1 MRHGNKVNNLKRKK
15 AHRAALLRNLSINLI
30 EHKRI
35 FTTTAKAK
43 ALRVHFEP
51 LVTKSKNND
60 THNRRVCFAYLQ
72 NKEAVKELFEVV
84 GPKVGD
90 RPGGYTRII
99 KMPKRYGDAA
109 EMAMIELVD
118 FNEEYTGKVEKKTT
132 KKRRTRRSKKAEST
146 TPATEAKVEDA
157 PEAKTDEPEVETKE
171 SKDEEE

>member
-15 AHRAALLRNLSINLI
+15 AHRKALLQNLSINLI

-35 FTTTAKAK
+35 FTTLAKAK

-51 LVTKSKNND
+51 LVTKSKVND

-84 GPKVGD
+84 APKVGD

-99 KMPKRYGDAA
+99 KLPKRFGDAA
-109 EMAMIELVD
+109 DMAMIELVD
-118 FNEEYTGKVEKKTT
+118 FNEEYSGKLEKKAA
-132 KKRRTRRSKKAEST
+132 KKGRTRRSKKSSGTKQATAAPAKEAAE
-146 TPATEAKVEDA
+146 PKA
-157 PEAKTDEPEVETKE
+157 DEPEASADT
-171 SKDEEE
+171 SSDEEE

>member
-1 MRHGNKVNNLKRKK
+1 MRHGNKINNLKRKK

-43 ALRVHFEP
+43 ALRIHFEP

-99 KMPKRYGDAA
+99 KMPKRFGDAA

-118 FNEEYTGKVEKKTT
+118 FNEEYTGKVEKKAT
-132 KKRRTRRSKKAEST
+132 KKRRTRRSKKAE
-146 TPATEAKVEDA
+146 TPATEAKTEEVKEEPEAEVED
-157 PEAKTDEPEVETKE
+157 TTG
-171 SKDEEE
+171 EEE